1 MDGEM
6 SSYILFLLQDEPNP
20 ILSYHFSSSC
30 LLAPAAAKTPLSNR
44 LLLFSQKKKNHLLL
58 FFPQTTK
65 LGRHGFFAARPS
77 PLSVHAKKPIYH
89 RIQNEQT

>member
-1 MDGEM
+1 MNQTQ
-6 SSYILFLLQDEPNP
+6 SFPIISHHLVCLLLLQLKHPSRTTYYYF
-20 ILSYHFSSSC
+20 L
-30 LLAPAAAKTPLSNR
+30 
-44 LLLFSQKKKNHLLL
+44 KKKNHLLL

-89 RIQNEQT
+89 RIQKEQT